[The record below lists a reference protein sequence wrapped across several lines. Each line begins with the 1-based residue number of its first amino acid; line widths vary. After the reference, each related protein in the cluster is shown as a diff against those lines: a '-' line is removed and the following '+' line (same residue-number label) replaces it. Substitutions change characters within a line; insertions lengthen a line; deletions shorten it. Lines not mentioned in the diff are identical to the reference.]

1 MEFKAKA
8 GLMDILL
15 TAFTDIFLLLAIYMR
30 LKYGFKVELMI
41 VLLAICGGANTWSLL
56 HLPKYQFGPA
66 GLTVK
71 EHFPLK
77 DTYIPYGNIETM
89 RVSGNFM
96 SALAKASHKVVLK
109 YMDPEKKMLITLNC
123 MPDDVYGFVEALQKY
138 SGKRFMDD
146 A

>member
-30 LKYGFKVELMI
+30 LKYGFQVELMI
-41 VLLAICGGANTWSLL
+41 LFLAVCGVANTWSLL
-56 HLPKYQFGPA
+56 HLPTYRFDVD
-66 GLTVK
+66 GLTIK

-77 DTYIPYGNIETM
+77 DTYIPYGNIENM

-96 SALAKASHKVVLK
+96 SALAKASHKVMLK
-109 YMDPEKKMLITLNC
+109 YMEPEKKMLITLNC

-138 SGKRFMDD
+138 AGKRFMDD
-146 A
+146 V

>member
-15 TAFTDIFLLLAIYMR
+15 TTFADVFLLLAIYMR
-30 LKYGFKVELMI
+30 LVYGFRVELMI
-41 VLLAICGGANTWSLL
+41 LLLAVCGVANTWSLL
-56 HLPKYQFGPA
+56 HLPTYLFGPD

-77 DTYIPYGNIETM
+77 DTYIPYKNMENM

-96 SALAKASHKVVLK
+96 STLAKASHKVELK
-109 YMDPEKKMLITLNC
+109 YMEPEKKMLITLNC

-138 SGKRFMDD
+138 SGKRFNDD
-146 A
+146 